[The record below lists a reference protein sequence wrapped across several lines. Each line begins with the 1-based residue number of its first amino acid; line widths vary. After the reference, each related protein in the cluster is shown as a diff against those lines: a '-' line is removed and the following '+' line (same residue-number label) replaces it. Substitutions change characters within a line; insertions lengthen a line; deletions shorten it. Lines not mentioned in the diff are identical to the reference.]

1 MAETAMPQLRFSRVL
16 VKLSGEV
23 LVGSQGY
30 GIDLTMASRIA
41 SEVKDAVD
49 LGAEIA
55 LVIGGGNIFRGVSGA
70 AAGLDRARADYM
82 GMLATVLNALA
93 MQGALDRQGLDTRVM
108 SAIPMPSICE
118 PFQRDAAL
126 DHLRHGRVVLFAAG
140 TGNPFFTTDTAAAL
154 RAVEMNCNAML
165 KGTSVDGIYEADPK
179 TTPDAR
185 RFDVLSYQDVL
196 ARNLKVM
203 DTAAIAL
210 ARDNRIPVIVFSI
223 RTEGALPEVLK
234 GQGRF
239 TIVRD

>member
-1 MAETAMPQLRFSRVL
+1 MSKLRFTRAL
-16 VKLSGEV
+16 VKISGEV
-23 LVGSQGY
+23 LVGSQGF

-41 SEVKDAVD
+41 VEVKDAVD

-82 GMLATVLNALA
+82 GMLATVMNALA
-93 MQGALDRQGLDTRVM
+93 MQGALDRQGLDARVM
-108 SAIPMPSICE
+108 SAIPMPTVCE
-118 PFQRDAAL
+118 PFQHDAAL
-126 DHLRHGRVVLFAAG
+126 DHLRHHRVVLFAAG
-140 TGNPFFTTDTAAAL
+140 TGNPYFTTDTAAAL
-154 RAVEMNCNAML
+154 RAVEMKCDVML
-165 KGTSVDGIYEADPK
+165 KGTSVDGIYAADPK
-179 TTPDAR
+179 TTPDAE
-185 RFDVLSYQDVL
+185 RFENLTYQDVL
-196 ARNLKVM
+196 SRNLKVM

-239 TIVRD
+239 TIVKD

>member
-1 MAETAMPQLRFSRVL
+1 MSKLRFTRTL
-16 VKLSGEV
+16 VKISGEV
-23 LVGSQGY
+23 LVGSQGF

-41 SEVKDAVD
+41 VEVKDAVD

-82 GMLATVLNALA
+82 GMLATVMNALA
-93 MQGALDRQGLDTRVM
+93 MQGALDRQGLDARVM
-108 SAIPMPSICE
+108 SAIPMPTVCE
-118 PFQRDAAL
+118 PFQHDAAL
-126 DHLRHGRVVLFAAG
+126 DHLRHHRVVLFAAG
-140 TGNPFFTTDTAAAL
+140 TGNPYFTTDTAAAL
-154 RAVEMNCNAML
+154 RAVEMKCDVML
-165 KGTSVDGIYEADPK
+165 KGTSVDGIYAADPK
-179 TTPDAR
+179 TTPDAE
-185 RFDVLSYQDVL
+185 RFENLTYQDVL
-196 ARNLKVM
+196 SRNLKVM

-239 TIVRD
+239 TIVKD

>member
-1 MAETAMPQLRFSRVL
+1 MSKLRFTRAL
-16 VKLSGEV
+16 VKISGEV
-23 LVGSQGY
+23 LVGSHGF

-41 SEVKDAVD
+41 AEVKTAVN

-55 LVIGGGNIFRGVSGA
+55 LVIGGGNIFRGVAGA

-82 GMLATVLNALA
+82 GMLATVMNALA
-93 MQGALDRQGLDTRVM
+93 MQGALDHQGLDARVM
-108 SAIPMPSICE
+108 SAIPMPTVCE
-118 PFQRDAAL
+118 PFQHDAAL
-126 DHLRHGRVVLFAAG
+126 DHLRHQRVVLFAAG

-154 RAVEMNCNAML
+154 RAVEMKCDVML
-165 KGTSVDGIYEADPK
+165 KGTSVDGIYAADPK
-179 TTPDAR
+179 TTPDAE
-185 RFDVLSYQDVL
+185 RFEKLTYQDVL

-239 TIVRD
+239 TIVKD